1 MTPREIEMMGVAF
14 ICGLPLGVL
23 YFGGLWWTIGRAVAS
38 NSPAVWF
45 LGSLLVRTIGVMAAF
60 YWVSQG
66 DWRRALSCLLGF
78 LMARTAIQR
87 LRSRP
92 KGSPKATITA
102 LREKAAP

>member
-45 LGSLLVRTIGVMAAF
+45 LGSLLLRTIVVMAAF

-66 DWRRALSCLLGF
+66 DWRRALSCLFGF

-87 LRSRP
+87 IRSRP
-92 KGSPKATITA
+92 KGTIA
-102 LREKAAP
+102 PLGKAAS

>member
-45 LGSLLVRTIGVMAAF
+45 LGSLLLRTIVVMAAF

-66 DWRRALSCLLGF
+66 DWRRALSCLFGF
-78 LMARTAIQR
+78 LMARIAIQR

-92 KGSPKATITA
+92 KGTIA
-102 LREKAAP
+102 PPLRKAAS

>member
-14 ICGLPLGVL
+14 VCGLPLGVF
-23 YFGGLWWTIGRAVAS
+23 YFGGLWWTICRAVAS

-45 LGSLLVRTIGVMAAF
+45 LGSLLLRTMVVMAAF

-78 LMARTAIQR
+78 LMARAAIQR

-92 KGSPKATITA
+92 KGTIA
-102 LREKAAP
+102 PPLSKAAS